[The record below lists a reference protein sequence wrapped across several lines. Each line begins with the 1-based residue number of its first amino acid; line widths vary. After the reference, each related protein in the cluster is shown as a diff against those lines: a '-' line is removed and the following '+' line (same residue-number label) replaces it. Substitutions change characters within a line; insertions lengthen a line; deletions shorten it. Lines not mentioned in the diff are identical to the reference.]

1 MVNEFEE
8 ENQEILLALSSYSA
22 TKITNLKQTEH
33 VPQCIFWNY
42 IEILFWSFK
51 CDMKNKIHCG
61 KKIGDLQIISSNPQ
75 VFGFLWIA
83 KYESRSDWNIQKKE

>member
-33 VPQCIFWNY
+33 VPQCIF
-42 IEILFWSFK
+42 
-51 CDMKNKIHCG
+51 
-61 KKIGDLQIISSNPQ
+61 
-75 VFGFLWIA
+75 
-83 KYESRSDWNIQKKE
+83 

>member
-42 IEILFWSFK
+42 IEILFRSFK

-61 KKIGDLQIISSNPQ
+61 KKIGDLQIICW
-75 VFGFLWIA
+75 FGFL
-83 KYESRSDWNIQKKE
+83 